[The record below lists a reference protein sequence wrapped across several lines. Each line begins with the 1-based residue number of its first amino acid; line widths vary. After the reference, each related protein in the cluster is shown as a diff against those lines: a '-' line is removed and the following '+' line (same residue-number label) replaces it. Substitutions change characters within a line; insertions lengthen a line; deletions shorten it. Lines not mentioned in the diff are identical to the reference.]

1 MAGHR
6 DVFINCPFD
15 AEYRVFFWAI
25 VFVVSRSG
33 FQARCALETDDSS
46 ENRFE
51 RICKIISECRYGIHD
66 ISRTELDRKSR
77 LPRFNMPLELGLFL
91 GAKRFG
97 ADAQKQKR
105 CVVLDKHRYRFQKYV
120 SDISGQDIHS
130 HGGTLKKL
138 IEEVAMWLRAQSR
151 DSKVPGGRKIAEEFE
166 SFRRKIPRICGSRKI
181 EPDELTFGDYTEMV
195 VEYIAVSLRQAR

>member
-15 AEYRVFFWAI
+15 AEYRLFFWAT
-25 VFVVSRSG
+25 VFVILRSG

-51 RICKIISECRYGIHD
+51 KICKIISDCRYGIHD
-66 ISRTELDRKSR
+66 ICRTELDPKST

-97 ADAQKQKR
+97 NHAQKLKR
-105 CVVLDKHRYRFQKYV
+105 CIVLDKDRYRFQKYI

-130 HGGTLKKL
+130 HEGALKKL
-138 IEEVAMWLRAQSR
+138 IEELASWLRAQSR
-151 DSKVPGGRKIAEEFE
+151 DPKVPGGRKIAEEFE
-166 SFRRKIPRICGSRKI
+166 TFRREIPKICQSRKI

-195 VEYIAVSLRQAR
+195 VEYIAVSLR